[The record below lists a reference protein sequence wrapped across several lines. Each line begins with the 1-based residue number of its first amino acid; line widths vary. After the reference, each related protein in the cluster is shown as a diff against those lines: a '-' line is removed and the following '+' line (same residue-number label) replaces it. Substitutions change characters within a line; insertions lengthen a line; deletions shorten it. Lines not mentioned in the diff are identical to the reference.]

1 MACCSLYDEA
11 LKLYATRPS
20 ELSAIQ
26 EASAIHLRASKSFCG
41 PSCDRGHAGVVVAER
56 CNGPVAGV
64 DLLGSMCMLVCW
76 YIGLIHGRAFA
87 DAGLIFSACGK
98 HDDAITS
105 FIEVRVQGHA
115 RTFHCVYHH
124 GVRVS
129 LMWYTLRQS
138 QLRCSWPVDQGVAM
152 GIHRSCTR
160 PLQRCANSGHGPCC
174 RGKVHDDRGHVC
186 KPVDRARVLLEYRV
200 RQADNMW
207 TALLCYWHIVLRLQ
221 SAGRARDAATVLETY
236 AQDMEAAIQTLVEGG
251 LLLDALAS
259 AERAARPDL
268 ILTHVK
274 VTAEST
280 PSRST
285 VLMHAHVLLP
295 N

>member
-1 MACCSLYDEA
+1 M
-11 LKLYATRPS
+11 
-20 ELSAIQ
+20 Q
-26 EASAIHLRASKSFCG
+26 
-41 PSCDRGHAGVVVAER
+41 
-56 CNGPVAGV
+56 
-64 DLLGSMCMLVCW
+64 
-76 YIGLIHGRAFA
+76 
-87 DAGLIFSACGK
+87 
-98 HDDAITS
+98 
-105 FIEVRVQGHA
+105 
-115 RTFHCVYHH
+115 
-124 GVRVS
+124 
-129 LMWYTLRQS
+129 
-138 QLRCSWPVDQGVAM
+138 
-152 GIHRSCTR
+152 
-160 PLQRCANSGHGPCC
+160 
-174 RGKVHDDRGHVC
+174 
-186 KPVDRARVLLEYRV
+186 PVDRARVLLGYRV

-259 AERAARPDL
+259 AERAASPDL

-280 PSRST
+280 PSQST